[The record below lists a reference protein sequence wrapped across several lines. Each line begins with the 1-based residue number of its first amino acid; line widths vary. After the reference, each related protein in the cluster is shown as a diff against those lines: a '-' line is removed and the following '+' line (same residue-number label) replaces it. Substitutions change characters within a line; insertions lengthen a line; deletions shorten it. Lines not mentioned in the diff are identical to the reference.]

1 VRPFEGYTLHF
12 EGQALASHGGGDAR
26 VQLLETESGTL
37 IRYGLDV
44 FVGGRVGQLGS
55 PLVRGAVERGLDKFF
70 NAFEQHVLNGSG
82 ASG

>member
-1 VRPFEGYTLHF
+1 MVLPVREFSAAGYRSLQRIHYPM
-12 EGQALASHGGGDAR
+12 SR
-26 VQLLETESGTL
+26 
-37 IRYGLDV
+37 LDV